1 MSASIGDLLSRH
13 AIQKREAQMLLAHVL
28 GVSRASIIAHAERQ
42 LDAAQA
48 QTANHLLARRA
59 DGEPIAYLIGSR
71 EFYGRDFKVS
81 PATLIPRPET
91 EIIVEQ
97 AVARLS
103 GRILPETPANSGS
116 TNPGAAE
123 GFPGVLDLGTGS
135 GVIAITLALE
145 FPTAVVVAADF
156 SGDALSVAADNA
168 QHLNAAVEFVES
180 DWYQHLAGRKFDL
193 IVSNPPYIAG
203 NDVHLSNGDLRFEPV
218 TALTDRSADGL
229 ASIRTIVDGAR
240 AHLRPNGWLLFEHGY
255 DQRDACRELLLK
267 AGFNSLTSTCDL
279 AGIPRVAS
287 GQIR

>member
-1 MSASIGDLLSRH
+1 MSVSIGDLLSRH
-13 AIQKREAQMLLAHVL
+13 TIEKREAQMLLAHVL
-28 GVSRASIIAHAERQ
+28 GVSRASIIAYAERQ
-42 LDAAQA
+42 LDATQA
-48 QTANHLLARRA
+48 QTANRLLTRRA

-91 EIIVEQ
+91 EVIVEQ
-97 AVARLS
+97 ALASLS
-103 GRILPETPANSGS
+103 GRILSRRPANVGS
-116 TNPGAAE
+116 THPGVSE
-123 GFPGVLDLGTGS
+123 DFPSVLDLGTGS
-135 GVIAITLALE
+135 GAIAITLALE
-145 FPTAVVVAADF
+145 FPTAIFVAADF
-156 SGDALSVAADNA
+156 SRDALSVATENA
-168 QHLNAAVEFVES
+168 RHLNAAVEFVES

-193 IVSNPPYIAG
+193 IVSNPPYIVG
-203 NDVHLSNGDLRFEPV
+203 NDVHLSAGDLRFEPV

-240 AHLRPNGWLLFEHGY
+240 AHLRPNGWLLFEHGF

-267 AGFNSLTSTCDL
+267 AGFDNLTSTCDL